1 MNSRHQKIFTITKAD
16 CRTAL
21 SFPRTQ
27 EFILCAIWHCVMGS
41 RLRGNDGDKIFGLRQ
56 LCEQARHYF
65 TNPSPHDSTRFAI
78 AAMA

>member
-1 MNSRHQKIFTITKAD
+1 
-16 CRTAL
+16 
-21 SFPRTQ
+21 
-27 EFILCAIWHCVMGS
+27 MGS
-41 RLRGNDGDKIFGLRQ
+41 RLRGNDRDKIFGLRQ